1 MTTQTWGLLGQLK
14 FAAVDSPDSLSV
26 TESESFAEIP
36 LIQSKPVTQWVG
48 SELRDLK
55 MSFFFDY
62 GWCNPAAK
70 LKQLQEMLAAHQP
83 LSFSF
88 GEGNYNG
95 NYYLE
100 NIDGSVSKTLPS
112 GEMLE
117 LSVKVSLK
125 ETTDLPPASDTENT
139 DSSANASGGGTFQ
152 LQSTKQQP
160 KKSPFER
167 VR

>member
-1 MTTQTWGLLGQLK
+1 MANESWGLLGDLK
-14 FAAVDSPDSLSV
+14 FLAADSPDSLSV
-26 TESESFAEIP
+26 SESESFAEIP
-36 LIQSKPVTQWVG
+36 LIQSKPVTQWMG

-70 LKQLQEMLAAHQP
+70 LKQLQSMLSAHQP
-83 LSFSF
+83 LFFSF

-117 LSVKVSLK
+117 LNVKVSLK
-125 ETTDLPPASDTENT
+125 ETTDLPPVSEPENSDG
-139 DSSANASGGGTFQ
+139 SVNARGGIFQ